1 MVSFVPVIVSGT
13 PMSVPK
19 PLLQHLPCQY
29 GDGNTYKLAADP
41 DLMYWLIYYHQHASL
56 PSGQDWTDLEM
67 LANQWKIGGLSDY
80 LGAGQI
86 TQAVTRKRSL
96 RNLFA
101 NSKRQRGSAMTL
113 DELVRQTDVLM

>member
-13 PMSVPK
+13 RMSVPK

-29 GDGNTYKLAADP
+29 GDDNTYKLAADP
-41 DLMYWLIYYHQHASL
+41 DLMYWMIYYHQHASL

-80 LGAGQI
+80 LEGAVPP
-86 TQAVTRKRSL
+86 AVTRKRSL
-96 RNLFA
+96 RNLFVS
-101 NSKRQRGSAMTL
+101 NKKQRSAMTL
-113 DELVRQTDVLM
+113 DELVHQTDVLM